1 MISERTLKKW
11 RREALIEVGAR
22 FKVAPDADPLF
33 RKLCETVEQLHGR
46 ILKLTQELMDL
57 RLMQK

>member
-1 MISERTLKKW
+1 MISDRMLKRW
-11 RREALIEVGAR
+11 RREALFEIEAR
-22 FKVAPDADPLF
+22 FRVAPNADPLF
-33 RKLCETVEQLHGR
+33 RKLCETTEQLHGR